1 MKLATTDIFKKL
13 YLKNSKLVLLGD
25 DDLKKLQKKLLM
37 MAQDIIEV
45 LESIHANYHLTG
57 GTCLGA
63 IRHQGF
69 IPWDDDMDI
78 DLARKDVANFLKTF
92 TQKYGDKY
100 YIHTPYNED
109 GFSLPSIQI
118 RLKNTLYVGVNDYKE
133 EESGIPID
141 IAIIENTYDFK
152 ILRKIHGIGSMGLG
166 LIVSCRKFAAYR
178 NFYLDLVSGLKEET
192 KIFKKKILIGRLFS
206 FFSLAHWIRIYD
218 KWNSR
223 CHNNDSKYVVVPTG
237 RKGFFG
243 EIYDRDKFYESTKAN
258 FESFSWNVPKD
269 YDYYLTKMYHD
280 YMKLPPKKEV
290 ERHALLKFKL

>member
-13 YLKNSKLVLLGD
+13 YLKNSKLVLLGH

-100 YIHTPYNED
+100 YIHTPYNKD

-152 ILRKIHGIGSMGLG
+152 ILRKIHGIGSMALG

-178 NFYLDLVSGLKEET
+178 NFYLELVSDLKEET

-223 CHNNDSKYVVVPTG
+223 CHNNASKFVVVPTG

-258 FESFSWNVPKD
+258 FENYSWNVPKD
-269 YDYYLTKMYHD
+269 YDYYLTKMYDD
-280 YMKLPPKKEV
+280 YMKLPAKREV
-290 ERHALLKFKL
+290 ERHALIKFKL